1 MDLKFNRIYPVILFT
16 ILIISLILSLAGI
29 IYNFIDPGYSMYIM
43 NLGVLML
50 YIAPFASISSTLI
63 KGLYN
68 KDYTLTGLSILL
80 LIIIGLNI
88 VELRLS
94 SL

>member
-1 MDLKFNRIYPVILFT
+1 MDLKFNRIYPAILFT

-29 IYNFIDPGYSMYIM
+29 IYHFIDPGYSIYIM

-50 YIAPFASISSTLI
+50 YIAPFASISSIFI
-63 KGLYN
+63 KGVHN
-68 KDYTLTGLSILL
+68 RDYTLIGLSIIL
-80 LIIIGLNI
+80 LIVIGLNMI
-88 VELRLS
+88 ELGLP